1 MVADLRQRVGQPL
14 GTVVADTQNL
24 EILRAIGKLLG
35 VPSVARVP
43 CVADPGIPTRTM
55 MGTAALAVF

>member
-1 MVADLRQRVGQPL
+1 
-14 GTVVADTQNL
+14 L

-43 CVADPGIPTRTM
+43 YVADPGIPTRTM